1 MTVNKMMMMTKM
13 KMTKRKP
20 FWHLQSVCADL
31 NNLGPGA
38 HQVHASDDEDDSDDS
53 DSYDDSDNNHD
64 GSLHPSDDNEDDNGE
79 NNFLQMTRWSTRD

>member
-1 MTVNKMMMMTKM
+1 MMTVNKMMMMTKM

-38 HQVHASDDEDDSDDS
+38 HRVHASDDDHDDGDNHDVEGRYDDNDEEYDDDDDSDDNGG
-53 DSYDDSDNNHD
+53 YDDNDDNHD
-64 GSLHPSDDNEDDNGE
+64 GTP
-79 NNFLQMTRWSTRD
+79 